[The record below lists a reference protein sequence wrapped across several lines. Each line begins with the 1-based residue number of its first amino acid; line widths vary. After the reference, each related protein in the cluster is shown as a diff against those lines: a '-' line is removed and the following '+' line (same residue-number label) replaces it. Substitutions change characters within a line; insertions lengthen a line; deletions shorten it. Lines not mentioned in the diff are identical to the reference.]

1 MSSERKGNY
10 TISSGGVPTLKAG
23 TVSGQVTISKD
34 ANRILHAS
42 EGMTRQ
48 EFLQFHKEAC
58 EKLMKITSAKNADY
72 TNGSVKDDA
81 FANFKQVEALSICS
95 VEAGFLA
102 RMTDKLS
109 RINSYIKKGELKV
122 KDEGIE
128 DTLLDLANYSILLAG
143 YLKSK

>member
-1 MSSERKGNY
+1 MSNERSGNY
-10 TISSGGVPTLKAG
+10 TISSGGSILIDNGVTGLVTTDNDG
-23 TVSGQVTISKD
+23 NLICHTV
-34 ANRILHAS
+34 R
-42 EGMTRQ
+42 GMTRK

-95 VEAGFLA
+95 VETGFLA

-143 YLKSK
+143 YIKSK